1 MTAARE
7 PVELIPA
14 ERQALWRWPAVLNFV
29 FGGAGAGLYLAAALA
44 AGGGASP
51 AVTVASWLAPVLVLA
66 GFAAVATEAGR
77 PLRGPRV
84 LARLQT
90 SWMSR
95 ELWVGGAFVVLA
107 GAEFLVPSA
116 ALRALAGLAAVAL
129 ALAQGLI
136 LRHARAI
143 AAWDVP
149 VMPLVFLASAALSG
163 AGLFG
168 LVEVAGG
175 RTPGA
180 PVLGALMLLCVLGAL
195 VWLAF
200 VTWSRE
206 AAFARATRTL
216 REGPV
221 AVAIVGGGYLAPF
234 LLLGLALALP
244 ELALPAVTLGG
255 AALILGQ
262 VQAKSVLILTAGELR
277 PITLTT
283 LSLERRSS

>member
-1 MTAARE
+1 MTAPRE
-7 PVELIPA
+7 PIELIPA

-29 FGGAGAGLYLAAALA
+29 FGGAGAGLYLTAALA
-44 AGGGASP
+44 AGGGPSP

-84 LARLQT
+84 LARLRT

-107 GAEFLVPSA
+107 GAELLVPSA

-129 ALAQGLI
+129 ALAQGFI

-168 LVEVAGG
+168 LVEAAGG

-206 AAFARATRTL
+206 AAFARATRSL

-262 VQAKSVLILTAGELR
+262 VQAKSALILAAGELR
-277 PITLTT
+277 PITLTH

>member
-14 ERQALWRWPAVLNFV
+14 ERQALWGWPAVLNFV

-44 AGGGASP
+44 AGGGPSP
-51 AVTVASWLAPVLVLA
+51 ALTVASWLAPVLVLA

-84 LARLQT
+84 LARLRT

-107 GAEFLVPSA
+107 GAEFQVPSA
-116 ALRALAGLAAVAL
+116 ALRALAGLTAVAL

-136 LRHARAI
+136 LSHARAV
-143 AAWDVP
+143 AAWDAP

-206 AAFARATRTL
+206 ATFARATLPL
-216 REGPV
+216 REGRA

-234 LLLGLALALP
+234 LLFGLALALP
-244 ELALPAVTLGG
+244 ELALPAVTVGG

-262 VQAKSVLILTAGELR
+262 VQAKSVLILTAGQLR
-277 PITLTT
+277 PVTLTN
-283 LSLERRSS
+283 LSLERRPP

>member
-1 MTAARE
+1 MTAPRE
-7 PVELIPA
+7 PIELIPA

-29 FGGAGAGLYLAAALA
+29 FGGAGAGLYLTAALA
-44 AGGGASP
+44 AGGGPSP

-84 LARLQT
+84 LARLRT

-107 GAEFLVPSA
+107 GAELLVPSA

-129 ALAQGLI
+129 ALAQGFI

-180 PVLGALMLLCVLGAL
+180 LVLGALMLLCVLGAL

-206 AAFARATRTL
+206 AAFARATRSL

-244 ELALPAVTLGG
+244 ELALPAVTLSG

-262 VQAKSVLILTAGELR
+262 VQAKSALILAAGQLR
-277 PITLTT
+277 PITLTH

>member
-1 MTAARE
+1 MTTARE

-14 ERQALWRWPAVLNFV
+14 ERQALWGWPAVLNFV

-44 AGGGASP
+44 AGGGPSP
-51 AVTVASWLAPVLVLA
+51 AVTMASWLAPVLVLA

-129 ALAQGLI
+129 ALAQGSI
-136 LRHARAI
+136 LRHARAV

-180 PVLGALMLLCVLGAL
+180 RVLGALMLLCVLGAL

-206 AAFARATRTL
+206 AAFARATLPL

-262 VQAKSVLILTAGELR
+262 VQAKSVLILTAGQLR

>member
-14 ERQALWRWPAVLNFV
+14 ERQALWGWPAVLNFV

-44 AGGGASP
+44 AGGGPSP
-51 AVTVASWLAPVLVLA
+51 AVTVASWLAPILVLA

-84 LARLQT
+84 LARLRT

-95 ELWVGGAFVVLA
+95 ELWVGGAFVALA

-136 LRHARAI
+136 LRHARGI

-168 LVEVAGG
+168 LVEAADG

-200 VTWSRE
+200 VTWSRG
-206 AAFARATRTL
+206 AAFARATRSL
-216 REGPV
+216 REGP
-221 AVAIVGGGYLAPF
+221 AAIAIVGGGYLAPF

-244 ELALPAVTLGG
+244 ELARPAVALGG

-262 VQAKSVLILTAGELR
+262 VQAKAVLILTAGELR
-277 PITLTT
+277 PITLTH

>member
-1 MTAARE
+1 
-7 PVELIPA
+7 
-14 ERQALWRWPAVLNFV
+14 
-29 FGGAGAGLYLAAALA
+29 
-44 AGGGASP
+44 
-51 AVTVASWLAPVLVLA
+51 
-66 GFAAVATEAGR
+66 
-77 PLRGPRV
+77 
-84 LARLQT
+84 
-90 SWMSR
+90 MSR

-107 GAEFLVPSA
+107 GAEFLAPAA

-129 ALAQGLI
+129 ALAQGWI

-175 RTPGA
+175 RAPGA